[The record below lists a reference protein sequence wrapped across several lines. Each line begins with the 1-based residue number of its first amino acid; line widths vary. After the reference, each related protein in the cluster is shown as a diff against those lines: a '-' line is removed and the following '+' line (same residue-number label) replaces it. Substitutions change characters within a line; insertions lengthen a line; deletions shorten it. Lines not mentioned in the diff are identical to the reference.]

1 MGDVTVIGLG
11 AMSPERQEVWR
22 RQLPS
27 CKFVVMERPAPSGER
42 LRQRALGIGLDSLAL
57 ALRAS
62 PRLRGPVLAL
72 NPWPAFAARSLGA
85 ANLACTGLYAEP
97 GSNSWRLLRRR
108 LGAIPVIAVSQI
120 ESRAWNRDGGRSV
133 SVLWGGTFGVPLSK
147 PPEGRPRIFIGGTSD
162 RDSVAISRFS
172 QAVQSSA
179 KAIDVVIADGTG
191 PRRWARGESSITWLP
206 YVSQR
211 EFLDE
216 LVASNVTYLALQD
229 KGRAAGHMV
238 LVSSLEAGMPI
249 VVPRVAGIREYLVD
263 GVALA
268 KEEALDRLDQL
279 LDLANAGHAQRLQRR
294 HVWERL
300 FSQDAHVAAVVN
312 GLEAL
317 NWP

>member
-1 MGDVTVIGLG
+1 
-11 AMSPERQEVWR
+11 
-22 RQLPS
+22 
-27 CKFVVMERPAPSGER
+27 
-42 LRQRALGIGLDSLAL
+42 
-57 ALRAS
+57 
-62 PRLRGPVLAL
+62 
-72 NPWPAFAARSLGA
+72 
-85 ANLACTGLYAEP
+85 
-97 GSNSWRLLRRR
+97 
-108 LGAIPVIAVSQI
+108 
-120 ESRAWNRDGGRSV
+120 
-133 SVLWGGTFGVPLSK
+133 
-147 PPEGRPRIFIGGTSD
+147 
-162 RDSVAISRFS
+162 
-172 QAVQSSA
+172 
-179 KAIDVVIADGTG
+179 
-191 PRRWARGESSITWLP
+191 
-206 YVSQR
+206 VSQR